1 MEFIGTLITYLMMA
15 CCVAGGISYI
25 VNDQSELGRAFQDG
39 LHAMANM
46 FIPICGLMAS
56 VPFLKVFISKVFGP
70 VFALFGGDPV
80 VAAAI
85 IMPPDCGSFALA
97 TEIGQSADLFPVIIA
112 IGFMCASTIA
122 FNVPI
127 GLSMLDKG
135 DHKYLALG
143 TMSGFLSVPFG
154 VFITSVIVMFTHP
167 AIRSTF
173 SSVGEP
179 DHVVVLTLGMLL
191 RNMIPL
197 VVICVLLALGLKFF
211 PNGMVKGF
219 MVFGKLMTGALTLVV
234 VACILQ
240 HYTGLFTDILG
251 VGWGFDPILADE
263 ENTFRAVELL
273 GTIAMMLTGAFPM
286 VTLIRRYLGK
296 PLEKLGRLAGLE
308 ASGSVGLVACLPNGL
323 AMFPFV
329 KEMRPGTR
337 WCVWPSWPAAD
348 TAWGTSWPS
357 TSISSPICW
366 FPCLWGRSAA
376 ASSASC
382 LQSSWRFRRCGR
394 WSRRRQCETRGAGL
408 FGPPRALWF
417 SILGSRNGH
426 SSGCQRSEN
435 SMQFRYCKVSM
446 NQLEACPGLCGPR
459 RPQHENAE
467 RGAVL
472 WAVKIKAKRTSLR
485 MSFSGGDDRTR
496 ICDPLRVKQVLYR
509 LSYASIY
516 W

>member
-15 CCVAGGISYI
+15 CCVVGGISYI

-167 AIRSTF
+167 AIRSTL

-179 DHVVVLTLGMLL
+179 DHVVMLTLGMLL

-251 VGWGFDPILADE
+251 IGWGFDPILADE

-273 GTIAMMLTGAFPM
+273 GIIAMMLTGAFPM

-329 KEMRPGTR
+329 KEMRPRDKVVCMAFLACGGYSLGDFLAFN
-337 WCVWPSWPAAD
+337 VNFQPNLLVPVFV
-348 TAWGTSWPS
+348 GQ
-357 TSISSPICW
+357 IC
-366 FPCLWGRSAA
+366 G
-376 ASSASC
+376 
-382 LQSSWRFRRCGR
+382 GII
-394 WSRRRQCETRGAGL
+394 GIL
-408 FGPPRALWF
+408 FAKLLAVPQVRAL
-417 SILGSRNGH
+417 
-426 SSGCQRSEN
+426 
-435 SMQFRYCKVSM
+435 
-446 NQLEACPGLCGPR
+446 
-459 RPQHENAE
+459 E
-467 RGAVL
+467 RETAV
-472 WAVKIKAKRTSLR
+472 
-485 MSFSGGDDRTR
+485 
-496 ICDPLRVKQVLYR
+496 
-509 LSYASIY
+509 
-516 W
+516 

>member
-179 DHVVVLTLGMLL
+179 DHVVVLPLGMLL

-308 ASGSVGLVACLPNGL
+308 ASGSVGLPAQ
-323 AMFPFV
+323 
-329 KEMRPGTR
+329 RPGDVPLCKGDAPPGQGGVYGLPGLR
-337 WCVWPSWPAAD
+337 RIQPGGLPGLQRQFPAQSAGSRVCGAD
-348 TAWGTSWPS
+348 LRRHHRHPVCKAPGGSAGAGAGAGDGS
-357 TSISSPICW
+357 VRHA
-366 FPCLWGRSAA
+366 GRAFSARPA
-376 ASSASC
+376 
-382 LQSSWRFRRCGR
+382 RCGSPP
-394 WSRRRQCETRGAGL
+394 WAAETGIHLDASVLKIQCNSDIAKSR
-408 FGPPRALWF
+408 
-417 SILGSRNGH
+417 
-426 SSGCQRSEN
+426 
-435 SMQFRYCKVSM
+435 
-446 NQLEACPGLCGPR
+446 
-459 RPQHENAE
+459 
-467 RGAVL
+467 
-472 WAVKIKAKRTSLR
+472 
-485 MSFSGGDDRTR
+485 
-496 ICDPLRVKQVLYR
+496 
-509 LSYASIY
+509 
-516 W
+516 